1 MVMFMVYFTDSLLPL
16 KNRLTQLLQSKN
28 RVVAAFDGRS
38 AAGKSSAAEWLAV
51 QLGGEVIHMDDFFL
65 PLELRTPE
73 RLAEPGGNVHRER
86 FETEVLQ
93 GLVCGDVFRYRRFDC
108 SVMDYGESVSAGD
121 KRLIIIEGAYSLH
134 PSFGNYFDLAV
145 FFDID
150 PEEQKN
156 RILRR
161 DGPGKLVAF
170 TQRWIPM
177 EERYISAFDI
187 DNRCDMVIKGE
198 LV

>member
-65 PLELRTPE
+65 PLELRTLE

-93 GLVCGDVFRYRRFDC
+93 GLVSGEVFRYRRFDC

-134 PSFGNYFDLAV
+134 PSFGNYYDLAV
-145 FFDID
+145 FFDIEPD
-150 PEEQKN
+150 EQKK
-156 RILRR
+156 RILKRN
-161 DGPGKLVAF
+161 GPEKLVAF

-187 DNRCDMVIKGE
+187 ENRCDMVIKGG

>member
-1 MVMFMVYFTDSLLPL
+1 MVMFMVYFTDSILPL

-28 RVVAAFDGRS
+28 RIVAAFDGRS
-38 AAGKSSAAEWLAV
+38 AAGKSSAAEWLSV
-51 QLGGEVIHMDDFFL
+51 QLGGEVVHMDDFFL
-65 PLELRTPE
+65 PVELRTPE

-86 FETEVLQ
+86 FEAEVLH
-93 GLVCGDVFRYRRFDC
+93 GLVSGDVFRYRRFDC
-108 SVMDYGESVSAGD
+108 SVMDYGEAVSAGD

-134 PSFGNYFDLAV
+134 PSFGNYYDLAV

-150 PEEQKN
+150 PKEQKN
-156 RILRR
+156 RIFRR
-161 DGPGKLVAF
+161 NGPGKLVAF

-187 DNRCDMVIKGE
+187 ENCCDMVIKGE

>member
-65 PLELRTPE
+65 PLELRTLE

-93 GLVCGDVFRYRRFDC
+93 GLVSGEVFRYRRFDC

-134 PSFGNYFDLAV
+134 PSFGNYYDLAV

-150 PEEQKN
+150 PEEQKS

-187 DNRCDMVIKGE
+187 ENRCDMVIKGG